1 MKKNR
6 TREERA
12 LRYAAVLLRLTVLL
26 WIAVLLLC
34 LLEPG
39 CLAMDAAAAAAETDP
54 AVTWLAAAAAETDP
68 AVTWLAAV
76 GAGWLTWRGMVLVL
90 KLDEPRRKRTRR
102 R

>member
-39 CLAMDAAAAAAETDP
+39 CLAMDAAAAAAETDQ
-54 AVTWLAAAAAETDP
+54 T
-68 AVTWLAAV
+68 VTWLAAV
-76 GAGWLTWRGMVLVL
+76 GAGWLTWRAMTLVL
-90 KLDEPRRKRTRR
+90 KLDEPRRKRGARR
-102 R
+102 

>member
-12 LRYAAVLLRLTVLL
+12 LRYAAALLRLTVLL

-39 CLAMDAAAAAAETDP
+39 CLAMDMTAGAAVETDP
-54 AVTWLAAAAAETDP
+54 T
-68 AVTWLAAV
+68 VTWLAAV

-90 KLDEPRRKRTRR
+90 KLDEPGRKRGVRR
-102 R
+102 

>member
-12 LRYAAVLLRLTVLL
+12 LRYAAALLRLTVLL

-39 CLAMDAAAAAAETDP
+39 CLAADMAAGAATETDP
-54 AVTWLAAAAAETDP
+54 K
-68 AVTWLAAV
+68 VTWLAAV
-76 GAGWLTWRGMVLVL
+76 GAGWLTWRGMALVL
-90 KLDEPRRKRTRR
+90 KLDEPRRKRGVRR
-102 R
+102 

>member
-12 LRYAAVLLRLTVLL
+12 LRYAAALLRLTVLL

-39 CLAMDAAAAAAETDP
+39 CLAMDAAAAAAETDQ
-54 AVTWLAAAAAETDP
+54 T
-68 AVTWLAAV
+68 VTWLAAV
-76 GAGWLTWRGMVLVL
+76 GAAWLTWRGMVLVL
-90 KLDEPRRKRTRR
+90 KLDEPRRKRARR

>member
-12 LRYAAVLLRLTVLL
+12 LRYA
-26 WIAVLLLC
+26 
-34 LLEPG
+34 G
-39 CLAMDAAAAAAETDP
+39 GAAAADGAAVDRGAT
-54 AVTWLAAAAAETDP
+54 AVPIGAGVPGDGRGGRGGGDRPGGHMA
-68 AVTWLAAV
+68 AAV
-76 GAGWLTWRGMVLVL
+76 GAGWLTWRGMALVL

>member
-12 LRYAAVLLRLTVLL
+12 LRYAAALLRLAVLL

-39 CLAMDAAAAAAETDP
+39 CLAMDAAAAAAETDQ
-54 AVTWLAAAAAETDP
+54 T
-68 AVTWLAAV
+68 VTWLAAV
-76 GAGWLTWRGMVLVL
+76 GAGWLTWRGMALVL
-90 KLDEPRRKRTRR
+90 KLDEPRRKRGVRR
-102 R
+102 

>member
-6 TREERA
+6 TREEKA
-12 LRYAAVLLRLTVLL
+12 LRYAAALLRLTVLL

-39 CLAMDAAAAAAETDP
+39 CLAADMTAGAAAETDP
-54 AVTWLAAAAAETDP
+54 TVTWLAAA
-68 AVTWLAAV
+68 

-90 KLDEPRRKRTRR
+90 KLDEPRRKRGVRR
-102 R
+102 

>member
-39 CLAMDAAAAAAETDP
+39 CLAADMTAAAT
-54 AVTWLAAAAAETDP
+54 AETDP

-76 GAGWLTWRGMVLVL
+76 GASWLTWRGMVLVL
-90 KLDEPRRKRTRR
+90 KLDEPGRKRTRR

>member
-12 LRYAAVLLRLTVLL
+12 LRYAAALLRLTVLL

-39 CLAMDAAAAAAETDP
+39 CLAMDAAAAAAETDQ
-54 AVTWLAAAAAETDP
+54 T
-68 AVTWLAAV
+68 VTWLAAV
-76 GAGWLTWRGMVLVL
+76 GAGWLTWRGMALVL
-90 KLDEPRRKRTRR
+90 KLDEPRRKRARR

>member
-6 TREERA
+6 TREEERLRRA
-12 LRYAAVLLRLTVLL
+12 AALLRFAVLM
-26 WIAVLLLC
+26 WIAVVLLC

-39 CLAMDAAAAAAETDP
+39 CFAMDAAA
-54 AVTWLAAAAAETDP
+54 VTAAETDP

-76 GAGWLTWRGMVLVL
+76 GAAWLTWRAMVLVL
-90 KLDEPRRKRTRR
+90 KLDEPRRKRARR

>member
-12 LRYAAVLLRLTVLL
+12 LRYAAALLRLTVLL

-39 CLAMDAAAAAAETDP
+39 CLAMDAAAAAVETDP
-54 AVTWLAAAAAETDP
+54 T
-68 AVTWLAAV
+68 VTWLAAV
-76 GAGWLTWRGMVLVL
+76 GASWLTWRGMVLVL
-90 KLDEPRRKRTRR
+90 KLDEPRRKRGVRR
-102 R
+102 

>member
-12 LRYAAVLLRLTVLL
+12 LRYAAALLRLTVLL

-39 CLAMDAAAAAAETDP
+39 CLAMDAAAAAAETDQ
-54 AVTWLAAAAAETDP
+54 T
-68 AVTWLAAV
+68 VTWLAAV
-76 GAGWLTWRGMVLVL
+76 GAGWLTWRGMALVL
-90 KLDEPRRKRTRR
+90 KLDEPVRKRTRR

>member
-12 LRYAAVLLRLTVLL
+12 LRYAAALLRLTVLL

-34 LLEPG
+34 LLEPW
-39 CLAMDAAAAAAETDP
+39 CLAADMTAGAAAETEP
-54 AVTWLAAAAAETDP
+54 T
-68 AVTWLAAV
+68 VTWLAAV

-90 KLDEPRRKRTRR
+90 KLDEPRRKRGVRR
-102 R
+102 

>member
-12 LRYAAVLLRLTVLL
+12 LRYAAALLRLTVLL

-39 CLAMDAAAAAAETDP
+39 CLAMDTAAAAAAETDP
-54 AVTWLAAAAAETDP
+54 T
-68 AVTWLAAV
+68 VTWLAAV
-76 GAGWLTWRGMVLVL
+76 GAGWLTWRGMELLL
-90 KLDEPRRKRTRR
+90 KLDEPRRKRARR

>member
-1 MKKNR
+1 MKKKR

-12 LRYAAVLLRLTVLL
+12 LRYAAARLRLTVLL

-39 CLAMDAAAAAAETDP
+39 CLAADMT
-54 AVTWLAAAAAETDP
+54 AAAAAETDP

-76 GAGWLTWRGMVLVL
+76 GAGWLTWRGMVFVL
-90 KLDEPRRKRTRR
+90 KLDEPGRKRGARR
-102 R
+102 

>member
-12 LRYAAVLLRLTVLL
+12 LRYAAALLRLTVLL

-54 AVTWLAAAAAETDP
+54 AVTWLAA
-68 AVTWLAAV
+68 V
-76 GAGWLTWRGMVLVL
+76 GAAWLTWRGMVLVL
-90 KLDEPRRKRTRR
+90 KLDEPRRKRGVRR
-102 R
+102 

>member
-12 LRYAAVLLRLTVLL
+12 LRYAAALLRLTVLL

-39 CLAMDAAAAAAETDP
+39 CLAMDAAGAAAETDP
-54 AVTWLAAAAAETDP
+54 T
-68 AVTWLAAV
+68 VTWLAAV
-76 GAGWLTWRGMVLVL
+76 GAGWLTWRGMALVL
-90 KLDEPRRKRTRR
+90 KLDEPRRKRARR
-102 R
+102 G

>member
-12 LRYAAVLLRLTVLL
+12 LRYAAALLRLAVLL

-54 AVTWLAAAAAETDP
+54 AVTWLAA
-68 AVTWLAAV
+68 V
-76 GAGWLTWRGMVLVL
+76 GASWLTWRGMVLVL
-90 KLDEPRRKRTRR
+90 KLDEPRRKRGVRR
-102 R
+102 

>member
-12 LRYAAVLLRLTVLL
+12 LRYAAALLRLTVLL

-39 CLAMDAAAAAAETDP
+39 CLAADMTAAAAAETDP
-54 AVTWLAAAAAETDP
+54 T
-68 AVTWLAAV
+68 VTWLAAV

-90 KLDEPRRKRTRR
+90 KLDEPGRKRGVRR
-102 R
+102 

>member
-1 MKKNR
+1 MQKKDRR
-6 TREERA
+6 TREEQA
-12 LRYAAVLLRLTVLL
+12 LRRAQTLLRLTVLL

-54 AVTWLAAAAAETDP
+54 T
-68 AVTWLAAV
+68 VTWLAAV

-90 KLDEPRRKRTRR
+90 KLDEPRRKRARR
-102 R
+102 G

>member
-12 LRYAAVLLRLTVLL
+12 LRYAAALLRLTVLL

-54 AVTWLAAAAAETDP
+54 AVTWLAA
-68 AVTWLAAV
+68 V
-76 GAGWLTWRGMVLVL
+76 GAGWLTWRGLALVL

>member
-12 LRYAAVLLRLTVLL
+12 LRYAAALLRLTVLL

-39 CLAMDAAAAAAETDP
+39 CLAMDAAA
-54 AVTWLAAAAAETDP
+54 VTATETDP

-76 GAGWLTWRGMVLVL
+76 GAGWLTWRGMALVL
-90 KLDEPRRKRTRR
+90 KLDEPRRKRGAHR
-102 R
+102 

>member
-12 LRYAAVLLRLTVLL
+12 LRYAAALLRLTVLL
-26 WIAVLLLC
+26 WITVLLLC

-39 CLAMDAAAAAAETDP
+39 CLAADMTAGAAAETDP
-54 AVTWLAAAAAETDP
+54 T
-68 AVTWLAAV
+68 VTWLAAV

-90 KLDEPRRKRTRR
+90 KLDEPRRKRGVRR
-102 R
+102 

>member
-12 LRYAAVLLRLTVLL
+12 LRYAAALLRLTVLL

-39 CLAMDAAAAAAETDP
+39 CLAADMTAGAATETDP
-54 AVTWLAAAAAETDP
+54 T
-68 AVTWLAAV
+68 VTWLAAV
-76 GAGWLTWRGMVLVL
+76 GAGWLTWHGMVLVL

>member
-12 LRYAAVLLRLTVLL
+12 LRYAAALLRLTVLL

-54 AVTWLAAAAAETDP
+54 AVTWLAA
-68 AVTWLAAV
+68 V
-76 GAGWLTWRGMVLVL
+76 GAGWLTWRGMALVL
-90 KLDEPRRKRTRR
+90 KLDEPRRKRGVRK
-102 R
+102 

>member
-12 LRYAAVLLRLTVLL
+12 LRYAATLLRLTVLL

-54 AVTWLAAAAAETDP
+54 AVTWLAA
-68 AVTWLAAV
+68 V
-76 GAGWLTWRGMVLVL
+76 GAGWLTWRAMTLVL
-90 KLDEPRRKRTRR
+90 KLDEPRRKRGVRR
-102 R
+102 

>member
-54 AVTWLAAAAAETDP
+54 T
-68 AVTWLAAV
+68 VTWLAAV
-76 GAGWLTWRGMVLVL
+76 GAGWLTWRGMALVL
-90 KLDEPRRKRTRR
+90 KLDEPRRKRGVRR
-102 R
+102 

>member
-12 LRYAAVLLRLTVLL
+12 LRYEAALLRLTVLL

-54 AVTWLAAAAAETDP
+54 AVTWLAA
-68 AVTWLAAV
+68 V
-76 GAGWLTWRGMVLVL
+76 GAGWLTWRGMALVL
-90 KLDEPRRKRTRR
+90 KLDEPRRKRARR

>member
-12 LRYAAVLLRLTVLL
+12 LRYAAALLRLTVLL

-39 CLAMDAAAAAAETDP
+39 CLAADMTAGAAAETDP
-54 AVTWLAAAAAETDP
+54 T
-68 AVTWLAAV
+68 VTWLAAV
-76 GAGWLTWRGMVLVL
+76 GAGWLTWRGMALVL
-90 KLDEPRRKRTRR
+90 KLDEPRRKRGVRR
-102 R
+102 

>member
-12 LRYAAVLLRLTVLL
+12 LRYAAALLRLTVLL

-39 CLAMDAAAAAAETDP
+39 CLAMD
-54 AVTWLAAAAAETDP
+54 VAAAAAETDP

-76 GAGWLTWRGMVLVL
+76 GAGWLTWRGMALVL
-90 KLDEPRRKRTRR
+90 KLDEPRRKRARR

>member
-12 LRYAAVLLRLTVLL
+12 LRYAAALLRLTVLL

-39 CLAMDAAAAAAETDP
+39 CLAMDAAAAAAETDQ
-54 AVTWLAAAAAETDP
+54 T
-68 AVTWLAAV
+68 VTWLAAV
-76 GAGWLTWRGMVLVL
+76 GAGWLTWRGMALVL
-90 KLDEPRRKRTRR
+90 KLDEPRRKRGVRR
-102 R
+102 

>member
-1 MKKNR
+1 MQKKDRR
-6 TREERA
+6 TREEQA
-12 LRYAAVLLRLTVLL
+12 LRRAQTLLRLTVLL

-39 CLAMDAAAAAAETDP
+39 CLAMDAAD
-54 AVTWLAAAAAETDP
+54 AAAETDP

-90 KLDEPRRKRTRR
+90 KLDEPGRKRGVRR
-102 R
+102 

>member
-54 AVTWLAAAAAETDP
+54 AVTWLAA
-68 AVTWLAAV
+68 V
-76 GAGWLTWRGMVLVL
+76 GAGWLTWRGMALVL